1 MNKKFEKKLGKSKE
15 PIVKI
20 KNVDFHALSR
30 KLEKEYEMKSKKR
43 REEEKERKKKAFN
56 SITKKGNHHS
66 PVTEKINNE
75 DTNIIPISSTVT
87 FKYNPK
93 EDSTPIYMLGQHE
106 QREKR
111 ERAQIMSLIKQ
122 YYNIDLLEFFKYY
135 RTPYPKEPLRISC
148 FEELMDNENR
158 DMTNICYLEA
168 DYDKCYSSIKLINIK
183 NLGRYDCW
191 EDRPPEE
198 WFALCQ
204 KNE

>member
-20 KNVDFHALSR
+20 KNVYFHALSR
-30 KLEKEYEMKSKKR
+30 QIEQDLEKKSKKR

-56 SITKKGNHHS
+56 SITKKNKS
-66 PVTEKINNE
+66 QIPVTENPRNE

-87 FKYNPK
+87 FKYSPK
-93 EDSTPIYMLGQHE
+93 EESTPTYMLGQHE

-111 ERAQIMSLIKQ
+111 ERSQIMSLIKQ
-122 YYNIDLLEFFKYY
+122 YFHIDLLEFFKYY

-168 DYDKCYSSIKLINIK
+168 DYDKCYS
-183 NLGRYDCW
+183 
-191 EDRPPEE
+191 
-198 WFALCQ
+198 
-204 KNE
+204 